1 MSVKAWEPGKP
12 SLKKKSGTYFMWKT
26 KTKTKQNSRKSLLP
40 RLAEGAA
47 NKYALQ
53 KCLENKPAPGKD
65 W

>member
-12 SLKKKSGTYFMWKT
+12 SLKKKSGTYFMWKKK
-26 KTKTKQNSRKSLLP
+26 KTNSRKSLLP

-53 KCLENKPAPGKD
+53 QCLENKPGPGKD